1 MALSGWLGLLD
12 VKGGFCVQERRRF
25 ARRRKV
31 EVAAIKTTEIKIRK
45 KNRFDGNQCNRK
57 GVWIE
62 GAAERERE
70 KSG

>member
-31 EVAAIKTTEIKIRK
+31 EVTAIKTTEIKNK
-45 KNRFDGNQCNRK
+45 KK
-57 GVWIE
+57 IGVTAISVTGKE
-62 GAAERERE
+62 YG
-70 KSG
+70 